1 MGTLFLSKG
10 ETTTPPQHRTTITRP
25 ACRLDVSTLTSL
37 PLTIATQLTPGMLS
51 RFRVLMNSAA
61 LDDLALILNEAP

>member
-10 ETTTPPQHRTTITRP
+10 ETTTPPHHGTTITRP

-37 PLTIATQLTPGMLS
+37 PLTIATQLTSGMLS
-51 RFRVLMNSAA
+51 RFRVLMNSPA